1 MSFTKAPRVF
11 QRLLGSRPKKADHV
25 FKWNS
30 KWLRHKKSPMVK
42 KRFFV
47 DSPHCCH
54 GNDCPPHAVSN
65 SPPKSSRKLLW
76 IWSAIL
82 EKKKKASAEETKC
95 VRITCLNFLLFIV
108 GRYVRLTLVDNCGF
122 SFTNSVSLI
131 FSSCC
136 RWLVFAIIKWSS
148 NVFNKLWHGLSASVL

>member
-1 MSFTKAPRVF
+1 MCLNEIQNGYDT
-11 QRLLGSRPKKADHV
+11 
-25 FKWNS
+25 
-30 KWLRHKKSPMVK
+30 KSPLWLKNVSLLTHPTVVMVTTAHHM
-42 KRFFV
+42 
-47 DSPHCCH
+47 P
-54 GNDCPPHAVSN
+54 
-65 SPPKSSRKLLW
+65 
-76 IWSAIL
+76 SAIPL
-82 EKKKKASAEETKC
+82 QNRLGNCSGFDPLSLRKKKKASAEETKC

-148 NVFNKLWHGLSASVL
+148 NVFNKL